1 MTKNQKYLE
10 NRILEEGQ
18 YIANNLSTVRET
30 AKVFGMSKSTIY
42 SDITEKLPE
51 LNKDLAEDVRLVL
64 DLNLEERS
72 SRAGKSR
79 AINMGYRLN

>member
-30 AKVFGMSKSTIY
+30 AKVFGMSKSTIH

-79 AINMGYRLN
+79 AINMRLNLN